1 MNVWTP
7 ATKSRVPFGSLPTV
21 PQPEIKHVALTVA
34 TIAKERIVSLDIH
47 TASLILGV
55 RLILTH
61 LDLADVKL
69 SG

>member
-1 MNVWTP
+1 MDARDKVQG
-7 ATKSRVPFGSLPTV
+7 AVRFAADGS
-21 PQPEIKHVALTVA
+21 QPEIKHVALTVA

-47 TASLILGV
+47 AASLILGV
-55 RLILTH
+55 RLILIH